1 MGFVIQKFME
11 WKIQAQSLSNSFP
24 DNVSSIY
31 RRSHDL
37 IIGGSIATINFT
49 RSFPPFLPTL
59 LSFLFFFPSFSVG
72 PGNELERISL
82 EMEKTSF
89 DRHKEQAS
97 YRGFVTKQRGGNFC
111 GWLCGINEKSRR
123 WSKDEDLNFFFFV
136 WQKENMEEKAND
148 EFLDL
153 IIIERIAK
161 CFDRRSIIFS
171 GGEIWN
177 ILNFYNISSRRKI
190 FRFLCNNVEE
200 NIDIKI

>member
-59 LSFLFFFPSFSVG
+59 LSFLFFFPSFSVD

-123 WSKDEDLNFFFFV
+123 WSKDEDLNFFF
-136 WQKENMEEKAND
+136 
-148 EFLDL
+148 L
-153 IIIERIAK
+153 IERKYGRESKRRI
-161 CFDRRSIIFS
+161 FGSYNYREDRKVFWPKIDYFFRRRDLKYFKLLIFLR
-171 GGEIWN
+171 GEN
-177 ILNFYNISSRRKI
+177 YSDFCVTMLKKILI
-190 FRFLCNNVEE
+190 
-200 NIDIKI
+200 

>member
-59 LSFLFFFPSFSVG
+59 LSFLFFFPSFSVD

-123 WSKDEDLNFFFFV
+123 WSKDEDLNFFF
-136 WQKENMEEKAND
+136 
-148 EFLDL
+148 L
-153 IIIERIAK
+153 IERKYGRESKRRI
-161 CFDRRSIIFS
+161 FGSYNHREDRKVFWPKIDYFFRRRDLKYFKLLIFLR
-171 GGEIWN
+171 GEN
-177 ILNFYNISSRRKI
+177 YSDFCVTMLKKILI
-190 FRFLCNNVEE
+190 
-200 NIDIKI
+200 